1 MKCYDVVILSTVC
14 DLWTSGFMEHVCFV
28 SETLSKNSWRN
39 VSDGLLWVWLGMR
52 YAYICH
58 IVYMCVYVVANK
70 TCDNTEPCFQ
80 SASVRLCVQKVASR
94 PKDKAMGT
102 GRGLAWF
109 RKKQHLMANNHPV
122 FIFLPIPFL
131 FSLECTIPSCL
142 FGNFRKTW
150 RSEWRLTFH
159 YEGKNCACSSLPYRS
174 FQR

>member
-109 RKKQHLMANNHPV
+109 RKKATFNGKQPSCFHISTHPIPV
-122 FIFLPIPFL
+122 FLGMYNSFMPIWELQEDLEIRMTFD
-131 FSLECTIPSCL
+131 FSLW
-142 FGNFRKTW
+142 RKK
-150 RSEWRLTFH
+150 L
-159 YEGKNCACSSLPYRS
+159 CV
-174 FQR
+174 